1 MATLSGQDDDREIM
15 AAINGKV
22 EQMVRESLAA
32 RDRDRVIA
40 GVGESDDG
48 MVRAKADADG
58 AIVSLA
64 LDPRVM
70 RRDADRLAEDVAAVL
85 NAAQRDAQRQAQEI
99 LDGARLSSITSDP
112 LGESLAT
119 DRDGRAVSDV
129 LRRLLEMSGSG
140 AVADEVAVEAADE
153 DEPRVPDFLE
163 KQHDELE
170 SVTGTGANASGQ
182 VTATADAHG
191 RVREISIGARAMR
204 LDSHVLAEGVLAAV
218 RDARR
223 AVVAKAEEKVFDAFP
238 DLDAGAGADAASADG
253 SRDTRR

>member
-15 AAINGKV
+15 AAIDGKV
-22 EQMVRESLAA
+22 DQMVRESLAA

-58 AIVSLA
+58 AIVALA

-70 RRDADRLAEDVAAVL
+70 RRDADRLAEDVSAVL
-85 NAAQRDAQRQAQEI
+85 SAAQRDAREQAREI
-99 LDGARLSSITSDP
+99 LDGAALSSITSDR

-140 AVADEVAVEAADE
+140 SGAVAGE
-153 DEPRVPDFLE
+153 DERRVPDVLE
-163 KQHDELE
+163 QRYDELE
-170 SVTGTGANASGQ
+170 SLVGTGANASGH

-191 RVREISIGARAMR
+191 RVREISIGPRAMR
-204 LDSHVLAEGVLAAV
+204 LDSHVLAEEVLAAV

-223 AVVAKAEEKVFDAFP
+223 AVVAQAEEKVVDALP
-238 DLDAGAGADAASADG
+238 DLDPEAGIDVVTQDG
-253 SRDTRR
+253 PSRPRR

>member
-15 AAINGKV
+15 AAIDGKV
-22 EQMVRESLAA
+22 DQMVRESLAA

-48 MVRAKADADG
+48 MIRARADADG

-70 RRDADRLAEDVAAVL
+70 RREADRLAEDVAAVL
-85 NAAQRDAQRQAQEI
+85 SAAQRDAREQAREI
-99 LDGARLSSITSDP
+99 LDGAALSSITSDR

-140 AVADEVAVEAADE
+140 AEADE
-153 DEPRVPDFLE
+153 DERRVPDVLE
-163 KQHDELE
+163 KRYDELE
-170 SVTGTGANASGQ
+170 SVVGTGANASGH

-204 LDSHVLAEGVLAAV
+204 LDSHVLAEEVLAAV

-223 AVVAKAEEKVFDAFP
+223 EVVAKAEEKVVDALP
-238 DLDAGAGADAASADG
+238 DLDPEAGIDVVTQDG
-253 SRDTRR
+253 PSRPRR

>member
-32 RDRDRVIA
+32 RDRDRDIV
-40 GVGESDDG
+40 GVGESADR
-48 MVRAKADADG
+48 MVRARADAEG

-70 RRDADRLAEDVAAVL
+70 RRDAGRLAEDVAAVL
-85 NAAQRDAQRQAQEI
+85 SAAQRDAQRQAQEI

-119 DRDGRAVSDV
+119 DRDGRAVGAV

-140 AVADEVAVEAADE
+140 SVADEVADE
-153 DEPRVPDFLE
+153 DESRVPDFLE
-163 KQHDELE
+163 KQYGELE
-170 SVTGTGANASGQ
+170 SVTGTGANASGH
-182 VTATADAHG
+182 VTATADARG
-191 RVREISIGARAMR
+191 RVREIGIGGRAMR
-204 LDSHVLAEGVLAAV
+204 LDSHVLAEDILAAV
-218 RDARR
+218 REARR

-238 DLDAGAGADAASADG
+238 DLDAGTGAGAASADG
-253 SRDTRR
+253 SRDRRR

>member
-22 EQMVRESLAA
+22 DQMVRESLAA

-40 GVGESDDG
+40 GAGESDDG
-48 MVRAKADADG
+48 MIRAKADADG

-85 NAAQRDAQRQAQEI
+85 SAAQRDARRQAREI
-99 LDGARLSSITSDP
+99 LDGAALSSITSDR

-129 LRRLLEMSGSG
+129 LRRILEMSGSG
-140 AVADEVAVEAADE
+140 AVAEE
-153 DEPRVPDFLE
+153 DERRVPDFLE
-163 KQHDELE
+163 KRYDELE
-170 SVTGTGANASGQ
+170 SVVGTGANASGH

-204 LDSHVLAEGVLAAV
+204 LDSHVLAEEVLAAV

-223 AVVAKAEEKVFDAFP
+223 AVVAKAEEKVLDAFP
-238 DLDAGAGADAASADG
+238 DLDPGAGADVVSPDD
-253 SRDTRR
+253 RPRPRR